1 LCHKIIVEQLN
12 DEDMMTEVIIALVG
26 LFCTIV
32 GSVVTFLLTK
42 RKYNSE
48 VDSQVIQ
55 NLNSGFDTYKITME
69 NTLELHNKKIKMLEK
84 ENEELRAQVN
94 QLQQQLTSLLLMKF
108 QSTKIEEPDN

>member
-1 LCHKIIVEQLN
+1 
-12 DEDMMTEVIIALVG
+12 MMTEIIIALVG

-32 GSVVTFLLTK
+32 GSVATFLLTK

-55 NLNSGFDTYKITME
+55 NLNTGFDTYKRTME
-69 NTLELHNKKIKMLEK
+69 ETIELHTNKIKLLEK
-84 ENEELRAQVN
+84 ENEDLRAQVN

>member
-1 LCHKIIVEQLN
+1 MCHKIIVEQLN
-12 DEDMMTEVIIALVG
+12 DEDMMTEIIIALVG

>member
-1 LCHKIIVEQLN
+1 
-12 DEDMMTEVIIALVG
+12 MMTEVIIALVG

-108 QSTKIEEPDN
+108 QSTKIEEPDNQ